1 MHSLCID
8 GDKDTEKYLINPN
21 FFSTFFCKASE
32 SPVDKGI
39 QRFEIST
46 IYLSSKGLGR
56 GQSPL

>member
-1 MHSLCID
+1 MHSLCVD
-8 GDKDTEKYLINPN
+8 GDKGTKKYLINPN

-46 IYLSSKGLGR
+46 IYLSSKGLAR
-56 GQSPL
+56 G